1 MVFIKIFIELCDER
15 VVNVDF
21 FFRLENVLIFGI
33 IFDFEFVLKFDI
45 FREEMVLNGEV
56 VLKFELVL
64 KVVVIR

>member
-1 MVFIKIFIELCDER
+1 MVFIKIFIKLCDER

-21 FFRLENVLIFGI
+21 FFWLENVLNFGI

-45 FREEMVLNGEV
+45 FREEMVLNG
-56 VLKFELVL
+56 VLKFELVS